1 MKIQHVI
8 TSMGLNWGGPALTSL
23 LTIRGLRALDMDATI
38 LTYGVQ
44 QGDRLI
50 ANVRSIICLPPLSL
64 FYRWLGYSAAMK
76 PAIEKTNAD
85 IYHIQG
91 LWQYPHYAAAHI
103 AHERRIPYVI
113 TLHGQL
119 YPQALAL
126 HSGRKQVA
134 LYLYQRKQLQEAAC
148 IHATCMEEYR
158 YYRALGFTNPVA
170 VITNPIDCSEKIE
183 KVVPD
188 SIFRVGYLG
197 RIHSRKHVKRLINVW
212 YRLAVSDGEL
222 LIMGD
227 GDAGYIRELKE
238 DVKRLKLTNVR
249 FTGFVSG
256 EEKRRLVASLT
267 CLAVPSDFE
276 NFGMI
281 VPEALLQGVP
291 VIASTGTPWEELNMH
306 QCGWWVK
313 NDVDSLFFA
322 LQEALAL
329 DAETRQ
335 AMGERGR
342 KLIVENYSMDAVA
355 SRMKQLYDWMLG
367 DGEKP
372 DFVLLDK

>member
-38 LTYGVQ
+38 LTYEVQ

-50 ANVRSIICLPPLSL
+50 ANDQSIICLPPLSSL
-64 FYRWLGYSAAMK
+64 SRWLGYSVAMK
-76 PAIEKTNAD
+76 SAIEKTSAD
-85 IYHIQG
+85 IYHMQG
-91 LWQYPHYAAAHI
+91 LWQYPHYAAI
-103 AHERRIPYVI
+103 RRAQKRQVPYVI

-126 HSGRKQVA
+126 HSGRKRVA

-170 VITNPIDCSEKIE
+170 VITNPMDCSERIE
-183 KVVPD
+183 SVVQD

-197 RIHSRKHVKRLINVW
+197 RIHSRKHVKRLIDVW
-212 YRLAVSDGEL
+212 HRLAVPEGEL

-291 VIASTGTPWEELNMH
+291 VIASTGTPWEELNTH

-313 NDVDSLFFA
+313 NEVDTLQA
-322 LQEALAL
+322 TLQEVLSL
-329 DAETRQ
+329 DTETRQ

-342 KLIVENYSMDAVA
+342 KLIMENYSMDVVA
-355 SRMKQLYDWMLG
+355 SRMKQLYDWVLG

-372 DFVLLDK
+372 NFVY